1 LPENSYFVCNSF
13 LYLNIMAVSTKQA
26 LLRPFLFRFIVPLL
40 LALVGSACV
49 VWSFRA
55 SLSIAAIV
63 CWLLFFTV
71 LLVATVAGIVYMQR
85 TAHDIASVAALAQGL
100 ATGGAV
106 SGRPLQTS
114 LFQPLAA
121 SLHAVD
127 ENLAAHTAFAGEL
140 SAGKIKAHGEQRQA
154 TDALGLALQ
163 AIRDNL
169 VANRQEEEQ
178 RQWATEGLS
187 RFVEVLRA
195 GKELPAL
202 CQDVVVNLVRTVH
215 AAQGAIFVVD
225 ADAAGQASLVLQ
237 ACYAYSRTKY
247 LTQQIAPGEGIIG
260 QAYLE
265 GTTIHLTDVP
275 DRFVRITSGLGEAN
289 PRHILIVPLKM
300 NETVV
305 GIVELASFTPFRP
318 HEITF
323 TEKIG
328 ENLAHTVSS
337 FRTAE
342 TTRRLLDESQQ
353 QAEHM
358 RSQEEELRQNQEELQ
373 ATQEEISRKYNLLFQ
388 QLTELNH
395 GSRFEQLRSINATK
409 KRNIEYYFDI
419 IRNQILTFAE
429 DKMMVEA
436 VKAFRQAF
444 GQVASAVGAGQL
456 AAFRESVHAYYDQE
470 FSNRI
475 SDVGQHADVRDF
487 LPGDPA
493 ALALQHLYIAGNPHP
508 TGQKSRLHDAGDGSD
523 YSRVHA
529 SYHSVILNYLE
540 KFGYYDIFL
549 VDPVTGNIV
558 YSVFKEVDFGT
569 SLLSGPYSKTNFAR
583 VVQQAIASPKR
594 EFVRLIDFEPYAP
607 SYYAPASFI
616 ACPLYDGAT
625 KVGILV
631 FQMPINKINQILT
644 GDNNWRD
651 DGLGQTGETF
661 IVGEDFKARSIARGL
676 IEHPDDYLGNL
687 RKVGY
692 GDAVVRQVQRT
703 GTNILIE
710 QLKLEGVR
718 QALQGATGT
727 YRGADAR
734 GVDTLFAYAPLHISD
749 VHWVI
754 VSAMQEAEASERINS
769 LR

>member
-1 LPENSYFVCNSF
+1 
-13 LYLNIMAVSTKQA
+13 MALSTKLT
-26 LLRPFLFRFIVPLL
+26 LLRPFLFRFITPLV
-40 LALVGSACV
+40 LAFTGTVCA
-49 VWSFRA
+49 VWSIRA
-55 SLSIAAIV
+55 SLSTTAIV
-63 CWLLFFTV
+63 CWLLFLVF
-71 LLVATVAGIVYMQR
+71 LLATLVAGIVYIQR
-85 TAHDIASVAALAQGL
+85 TTRDITSVQVVAHGL
-100 ATGGAV
+100 ATGEAV
-106 SGRPLQTS
+106 SVPPLQTS
-114 LFQPLAA
+114 LLQPLAA
-121 SLHAVD
+121 SLHTVNA
-127 ENLAAHTAFAGEL
+127 NLAQHTTFAGQL
-140 SAGKIKAHGEQRQA
+140 SAGAIEVHTEQRPA
-154 TDALGLALQ
+154 TDTLGRALQ

-169 VANRQEEEQ
+169 VANRQEEDQ
-178 RQWATEGLS
+178 RHWATEGLS
-187 RFVEVLRA
+187 RFVEVLRT
-195 GKELPAL
+195 GKDLPAL

-225 ADAAGQASLVLQ
+225 TDAAGQESLVLQ

-247 LTQQIAPGEGIIG
+247 LTQHIAPGEGILG

-265 GTTIHLTDVP
+265 GSTIHLTDVP

-300 NETVV
+300 NEIVV

-318 HEITF
+318 HEIAF

-328 ENLAHTVSS
+328 ENVAHTVSS

-342 TTRRLLDESQQ
+342 TTRRLLGESQQ

-436 VKAFRQAF
+436 VKAFRSAF
-444 GQVASAVGAGQL
+444 VQIMSTVGEEQL
-456 AAFRESVHAYYDQE
+456 DAFRDSLRAYYDQE
-470 FSNRI
+470 FGPRI
-475 SDVGQHADVRDF
+475 HNVGQQGDVREF
-487 LPGDPA
+487 LPRDPA
-493 ALALQHLYIAGNPHP
+493 ALALQHRYIAENPHP

-529 SYHSVILNYLE
+529 SYHGVILNYLE

-549 VDPVTGNIV
+549 IDPATGNIV

-569 SLLSGPYSKTNFAR
+569 SLQTGPYSKTNFAR

-616 ACPLYDGAT
+616 ACPLYDGAE

-676 IEHPDDYLGNL
+676 IEHPDEYLGGL
-687 RKVGY
+687 RKSGY
-692 GDAVVRQVQRT
+692 SEAVVHQVQHME
-703 GTNILIE
+703 TNILVE
-710 QLKLEGVR
+710 QLKLDGVR

-727 YRGADAR
+727 YRGVDAR
-734 GVDTLFAYAPLHISD
+734 GVDTLFAYAPLHIMD

-754 VSAMQEAEASERINS
+754 ISAMQEAEASERINS

>member
-1 LPENSYFVCNSF
+1 MEPSSRQ
-13 LYLNIMAVSTKQA
+13 T
-26 LLRPFLFRFIVPLL
+26 LLRPFLSRFILPLL
-40 LALVGSACV
+40 LAFMGTAYA
-49 VWSFRA
+49 VWSFRV
-55 SLSIAAIV
+55 SLSATAIV
-63 CWLLFFTV
+63 CWLLFLTV
-71 LLVATVAGIVYMQR
+71 LLAAMIAGVVYIQRVAR
-85 TAHDIASVAALAQGL
+85 DLASVHAAIRRL
-100 ATGGAV
+100 ATGEVTPLA
-106 SGRPLQTS
+106 SLQTP
-114 LFQPLAA
+114 LFQPLIT
-121 SLHAVD
+121 SLQAVD
-127 ENLAAHTAFAGEL
+127 GNLAQHTAFAGEL
-140 SAGKIKAHGEQRQA
+140 SAGKIEAHTGQQQA
-154 TDALGLALQ
+154 TDALGLALL

-178 RQWATEGLS
+178 RHWATEGLS

-195 GKELPAL
+195 GKDLPAL

-215 AAQGAIFVVD
+215 ATQGAIFVVD
-225 ADAAGQASLVLQ
+225 SDAMGQESLVLQ
-237 ACYAYSRTKY
+237 ACYAYNRTKH

-265 GTTIHLTDVP
+265 GNTIHLTDVP

-289 PRHILIVPLKM
+289 PRHILMVPLKM

-318 HEITF
+318 HEIAF
-323 TEKIG
+323 AEKIG
-328 ENLAHTVSS
+328 ENVAHTVSS

-342 TTRRLLDESQQ
+342 TTRRLLGESQQ

-395 GSRFEQLRSINATK
+395 GSKFEQLRSINATK

-444 GQVASAVGAGQL
+444 DQLGSAVGEEQR
-456 AAFRESVHAYYDQE
+456 AACRESVQAYYDQE
-470 FSNRI
+470 FIPRI
-475 SDVGQHADVRDF
+475 SDVGQQADVRDF
-487 LPGDPA
+487 LPEDSA
-493 ALALQHLYIAGNPHP
+493 ALALQQVYIAANPHP
-508 TGQKSRLHDAGDGSD
+508 TGQKSRLHNAGDGSD
-523 YSRVHA
+523 YGRVHA
-529 SYHSVILNYLE
+529 TYHAVILNYLE

-549 VDPVTGNIV
+549 IDPVTGNIV

-569 SLLSGPYSKTNFAR
+569 SLLTGPYSKTNFAR
-583 VVQQAIASPKR
+583 VVQQAIASSNR
-594 EFVRLIDFEPYAP
+594 EFVRLIDFEAYAP
-607 SYYAPASFI
+607 SYNAPASFI
-616 ACPLYDGAT
+616 ACPLYDGVT

-644 GDNNWRD
+644 GDNKWRD

-661 IVGEDFKARSIARGL
+661 IIGEDFKARSIARGL
-676 IEHPDDYLGNL
+676 IEHPDDYLSSL
-687 RKVGY
+687 RKAGY
-692 GDAVVRQVQRT
+692 GEAVVRQVQRT
-703 GTNILIE
+703 GTNILLE
-710 QLKLEGVR
+710 QLKLEAVR
-718 QALQGATGT
+718 QSLQGVTGT
-727 YRGADAR
+727 HRGLDTRGA
-734 GVDTLFAYAPLHISD
+734 DTLFAYAPLHIPD

>member
-1 LPENSYFVCNSF
+1 MMGSS
-13 LYLNIMAVSTKQA
+13 IRQT

-40 LALVGSACV
+40 LAFIGTACA
-49 VWSFRA
+49 VWSLRA
-55 SLSIAAIV
+55 SLSATVIV
-63 CWLLFFTV
+63 CWLLFLLV
-71 LLVATVAGIVYMQR
+71 LLAVMI
-85 TAHDIASVAALAQGL
+85 
-100 ATGGAV
+100 GGAV
-106 SGRPLQTS
+106 YIQRVAQDLASVHATVHRLVTGEEAPLAPLQTP
-114 LFQPLAA
+114 LFQPLVA
-121 SLHAVD
+121 SLETVD
-127 ENLAAHTAFAGEL
+127 GNLAQHTAFAGEL
-140 SAGKIKAHGEQRQA
+140 STGKIEAHTGQQQA
-154 TDALGLALQ
+154 TDALGRALQ

-169 VANRQEEEQ
+169 VANRQEDEQ
-178 RQWATEGLS
+178 RHWATEGLS

-195 GKELPAL
+195 GKDLPAL
-202 CQDVVVNLVRTVH
+202 CQDVVVNLVRAVH
-215 AAQGAIFVVD
+215 ATQGALFVVD
-225 ADAAGQASLVLQ
+225 SDTTGQESLVLQ
-237 ACYAYSRTKY
+237 ACYAYNRTKH

-265 GTTIHLTDVP
+265 GSTIHLTDVP

-318 HEITF
+318 HEIAF

-328 ENLAHTVSS
+328 ENVAHTVSS

-342 TTRRLLDESQQ
+342 TTRRLLGESQQ

-395 GSRFEQLRSINATK
+395 GSKFEQLRSINATK

-444 GQVASAVGAGQL
+444 DQLGAAVGEERIAYH
-456 AAFRESVHAYYDQE
+456 ESVRAYYEQE
-470 FSNRI
+470 FIPRI
-475 SDVGQHADVRDF
+475 TDVSQQADVRDF
-487 LPGDPA
+487 LPEHA
-493 ALALQHLYIAGNPHP
+493 ATLALQQVYIAANPHP
-508 TGQKSRLHDAGDGSD
+508 TGQKSRLHNAADGSD
-523 YSRVHA
+523 YGRVHA
-529 SYHSVILNYLE
+529 TYHSVILNYLE

-549 VDPVTGNIV
+549 IDPVTGNIV
-558 YSVFKEVDFGT
+558 YSVFKEIDFGT
-569 SLLSGPYSKTNFAR
+569 SLLTGPYSKTNFAR
-583 VVQQAIASPKR
+583 VVQQAIASTNR
-594 EFVRLIDFEPYAP
+594 EFVRLIDFEAYAP
-607 SYYAPASFI
+607 SYNAPASFI
-616 ACPLYDGAT
+616 ACPLYDGVT

-644 GDNNWRD
+644 GDNKWRD

-676 IEHPDDYLGNL
+676 IEHPEDYLGSL
-687 RKVGY
+687 RKAGY
-692 GDAVVRQVQRT
+692 GEAVVRQVQRT
-703 GTNILIE
+703 GTNILLE
-710 QLKLEGVR
+710 QLKLEAVR
-718 QALQGATGT
+718 QSLQGATDT
-727 YRGADAR
+727 YRGLDTR
-734 GVDTLFAYAPLHISD
+734 GADTLFAYAPLHIPD

-754 VSAMQEAEASERINS
+754 VSTMQENEASERINS

>member
-1 LPENSYFVCNSF
+1 
-13 LYLNIMAVSTKQA
+13 MALSSRQA
-26 LLRPFLFRFIVPLL
+26 LLRSFLFRFIVPLL
-40 LALVGSACV
+40 LAFIVTACA
-49 VWSFRA
+49 VWSFGA
-55 SLSIAAIV
+55 SLSITAIV
-63 CWLLFFTV
+63 CWLFFLAI
-71 LLVATVAGIVYMQR
+71 LLAAMVTGIVYVQHAAQDITSIQA
-85 TAHDIASVAALAQGL
+85 TAHRL
-100 ATGGAV
+100 ATGEAGPTP
-106 SGRPLQTS
+106 PLQTS

-127 ENLAAHTAFAGEL
+127 ENQALHTAFAGEL
-140 SAGKIKAHGEQRQA
+140 SAGKMETHVAQGLA

-169 VANRQEEEQ
+169 VTNRQEEEQ
-178 RQWATEGLS
+178 RHWATEGLS

-195 GKELPAL
+195 GKDLPAL
-202 CQDVVVNLVRTVH
+202 CQDVIVNLVRTVH
-215 AAQGAIFVVD
+215 AAQGAIFVIDTD
-225 ADAAGQASLVLQ
+225 ATGQESLVLQ

-247 LTQQIAPGEGIIG
+247 LTQRIALGEGIIG

-265 GTTIHLTDVP
+265 GATIHLTDVP

-300 NETVV
+300 NEAVV

-318 HEITF
+318 HEVAF

-328 ENLAHTVSS
+328 ENVAHTVSS

-342 TTRRLLDESQQ
+342 TTRRLLGESQQ

-436 VKAFRQAF
+436 VKSFRQAF
-444 GQVASAVGAGQL
+444 DQVAFAVEEGKL
-456 AAFRESVHAYYDQE
+456 AVFRESVHSYYDQE
-470 FSNRI
+470 FSPRI
-475 SDVGQHADVRDF
+475 SDVAQRADVHDF

-493 ALALQHLYIAGNPHP
+493 ALVLQQLYIAANPNP
-508 TGQKSRLHDAGDGSD
+508 TGQKSRLHNAGDGSD

-549 VDPVTGNIV
+549 IDPITGNVV

-569 SLLSGPYSKTNFAR
+569 SLLTGPYSKTNFAR
-583 VVQQAIASPKR
+583 VVQQAIASPNR

-676 IEHPDDYLGNL
+676 IEHPDDYLNGL
-687 RKVGY
+687 RKAGY
-692 GDAVVRQVQRT
+692 GDVVVRQVQRM
-703 GTNILIE
+703 GTNILVE
-710 QLKLEGVR
+710 QLKLDGVR

-727 YRGADAR
+727 YRGLDAR
-734 GVDTLFAYAPLHISD
+734 GADTLFAYAPLHISD

-754 VSAMQEAEASERINS
+754 VSVMQEAEASERINS

>member
-1 LPENSYFVCNSF
+1 
-13 LYLNIMAVSTKQA
+13 MST
-26 LLRPFLFRFIVPLL
+26 
-40 LALVGSACV
+40 ACT
-49 VWSFRA
+49 VWYFRA
-55 SLSIAAIV
+55 SLSTPAIV
-63 CWLLFFTV
+63 CWLLFLTIALAAMV
-71 LLVATVAGIVYMQR
+71 GGVVYIQRLAGDLTAVQAT
-85 TAHDIASVAALAQGL
+85 AQGL
-100 ATGGAV
+100 ATGEAA
-106 SGRPLQTS
+106 SGPPLQMS
-114 LFQPLAA
+114 LFQRLAA
-121 SLHAVD
+121 SLQVVD
-127 ENLAAHTAFAGEL
+127 ERLAQHTAFAGQL
-140 SAGKIKAHGEQRQA
+140 STGNMEALAGQLQT

-163 AIRDNL
+163 TIRDNL
-169 VANRQEEEQ
+169 VANRREDEQ
-178 RQWATEGLS
+178 RLWATEGLS

-195 GKELPAL
+195 GKDLPAL
-202 CQDVVVNLVRTVH
+202 CHDVVVNLVRTVH
-215 AAQGAIFVVD
+215 AAQGAIFVAD
-225 ADAAGQASLVLQ
+225 TDAAGQVSLVLQ
-237 ACYAYSRTKY
+237 ACYAYSRTKH

-260 QAYLE
+260 EAYLE

-275 DRFVRITSGLGEAN
+275 DSFVRITSGLGEAN
-289 PRHILIVPLKM
+289 PRHILLVPLKM

-305 GIVELASFTPFRP
+305 GIIELASFTPFRP
-318 HEITF
+318 YEIVF

-328 ENLAHTVSS
+328 ENVAHTVST

-342 TTRRLLDESQQ
+342 TTRRLLGESQQ

-436 VKAFRQAF
+436 VQAFRQAF
-444 GQVASAVGAGQL
+444 DQIASAVGAEQL
-456 AAFRESVHAYYDQE
+456 AAFRESVHSYYHQE
-470 FSNRI
+470 FIPRVN
-475 SDVGQHADVRDF
+475 DAGQQADAGNF
-487 LPGDPA
+487 LPEDAA
-493 ALALQHLYIAGNPHP
+493 ALGLQQLYIAANPHP
-508 TGQKSRLHDAGDGSD
+508 TGQKSRLHDAGDGSM

-529 SYHSVILNYLE
+529 TYHSVILNYLE

-549 VDPVTGNIV
+549 IDPVSGNIV

-569 SLLSGPYSKTNFAR
+569 SLLTGPYSKTNFAR

-594 EFVRLIDFEPYAP
+594 DFVRLIDFESYAP

-616 ACPLYDGAT
+616 ACPLYDGVIKA
-625 KVGILV
+625 GILV

-644 GDNNWRD
+644 GDNSWRD

-676 IEHPDDYLGNL
+676 IEHADDYLDSL
-687 RKVGY
+687 HKAGY

-703 GTNILIE
+703 GTNILVE
-710 QLKLEGVR
+710 QLKLDAVR
-718 QALQGATGT
+718 QSLQGATGT
-727 YRGADAR
+727 YRGPDTR
-734 GVDTLFAYAPLHISD
+734 GADTLFAYAPLKIPD

>member
-1 LPENSYFVCNSF
+1 MGSS
-13 LYLNIMAVSTKQA
+13 IRQT
-26 LLRPFLFRFIVPLL
+26 LLRPFFIRFIVPLL
-40 LALVGSACV
+40 LAFIGTACA
-49 VWSFRA
+49 VWSLRA
-55 SLSIAAIV
+55 SLSATAIV
-63 CWLLFFTV
+63 CWLLFLLV
-71 LLVATVAGIVYMQR
+71 LLAAMIGGAVYIQRVAQ
-85 TAHDIASVAALAQGL
+85 DLASVHATTHRL
-100 ATGGAV
+100 ATGEDATTPG
-106 SGRPLQTS
+106 SLQTS
-114 LFQPLAA
+114 LFQPLMAC
-121 SLHAVD
+121 LQTVD
-127 ENLAAHTAFAGEL
+127 GNLAQHTTFAGEL
-140 SAGKIKAHGEQRQA
+140 STGKIEAHAAQEQA

-169 VANRQEEEQ
+169 VANRQEDEQ
-178 RQWATEGLS
+178 RHWATEGLS

-195 GKELPAL
+195 GKDLPAL

-215 AAQGAIFVVD
+215 ATQGALFVVD
-225 ADAAGQASLVLQ
+225 SDATGQESLVLQ
-237 ACYAYSRTKY
+237 ACYAYNRTKH

-265 GTTIHLTDVP
+265 GSTIHLTDVP

-305 GIVELASFTPFRP
+305 GIVELASFTSFRP
-318 HEITF
+318 HEIAF

-328 ENLAHTVSS
+328 ENVAHTVSS

-342 TTRRLLDESQQ
+342 TTRRLLGESQQ

-395 GSRFEQLRSINATK
+395 GSKFEQLRSINATK

-436 VKAFRQAF
+436 VNAFRQAF
-444 GQVASAVGAGQL
+444 DQFASTVSEEQRIEY
-456 AAFRESVHAYYDQE
+456 RESVQAYYDQE
-470 FSNRI
+470 FIPRI
-475 SDVGQHADVRDF
+475 ADISQQVDVRDF
-487 LPGDPA
+487 LPEDAA
-493 ALALQHLYIAGNPHP
+493 ALALQHVYIAANPHP
-508 TGQKSRLHDAGDGSD
+508 TGQKSRLHNASDGRE
-523 YSRVHA
+523 YGRVHA
-529 SYHSVILNYLE
+529 TYHSVILNYLE

-549 VDPVTGNIV
+549 IDPVTGNIV
-558 YSVFKEVDFGT
+558 YSVFKEIDFGT
-569 SLLSGPYSKTNFAR
+569 SLLTGPHSKTNFAR
-583 VVQQAIASPKR
+583 VVQQAIASPNR
-594 EFVRLIDFEPYAP
+594 EFVRLIDFEAYAP
-607 SYYAPASFI
+607 SYNAPASFI
-616 ACPLYDGAT
+616 ACPLYDGVT

-644 GDNNWRD
+644 GDNKWRD

-676 IEHPDDYLGNL
+676 IEHPDDYLSSL
-687 RKVGY
+687 RNAGY
-692 GDAVVRQVQRT
+692 GEAVVRQVQRT
-703 GTNILIE
+703 GTNILLE
-710 QLKLEGVR
+710 QLKLEAVR
-718 QALQGATGT
+718 QSLQGVTDT
-727 YRGADAR
+727 YRGLDTR
-734 GVDTLFAYAPLHISD
+734 GADTLFAYAPLRIPD

-754 VSAMQEAEASERINS
+754 ISAMQEAEASERINS